1 MKHLLR
7 VDEPYTRTIQENIS
21 KAFFSSLPFSR
32 HVVST
37 LQHFHFIQDIVCAV
51 FMRTEKV
58 IVNNPQS
65 QVITGTINACGCF
78 TIVGDLLAGNA
89 DVVQIPECL

>member
-7 VDEPYTRTIQENIS
+7 VDEPYIRTIQENIS

-58 IVNNPQS
+58 IVSNPQS
-65 QVITGTINACGCF
+65 QVITGIINACGCF
-78 TIVGDLLAGNA
+78 TIVGDLLVGNA